1 MNEWGGKAKNKA
13 SEDVMKHNEGCW
25 RNLKQSKMTGAKGKE
40 HYLSNLRG
48 VERIKKSLKGKG
60 GQNEGLL

>member
-1 MNEWGGKAKNKA
+1 MLEEFEA
-13 SEDVMKHNEGCW
+13 
-25 RNLKQSKMTGAKGKE
+25 QSKMTGAKGKE

-60 GQNEGLL
+60 GQNEGLLWHAAQ